1 MKGAIRGAFG
11 SYIEWL
17 RNRESVLLKN
27 VDRAMEAHLAR
38 SQTSL
43 GDALSSLRVLK
54 DSVDLLDCDGTG
66 RSVKDQIEKLVRDM

>member
-1 MKGAIRGAFG
+1 M
-11 SYIEWL
+11 ECL
-17 RNRESVLLKN
+17 RNREAVLLKN

-43 GDALSSLRVLK
+43 GDALSSLRVLR

-66 RSVKDQIEKLVRDM
+66 KSVKDQIERLVGDM